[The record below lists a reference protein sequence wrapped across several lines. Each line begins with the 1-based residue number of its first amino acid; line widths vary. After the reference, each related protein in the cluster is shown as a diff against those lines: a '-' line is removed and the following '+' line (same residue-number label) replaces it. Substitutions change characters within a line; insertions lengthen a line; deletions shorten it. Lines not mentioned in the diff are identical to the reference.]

1 MCLRFPQ
8 DLKVVKMKIGK
19 QIKDRRNE
27 LGLSLR
33 DLGKRAGLTASF
45 LSQVE
50 NDQVSPS
57 LSSLQSIATSLNVPM
72 FSLLND
78 TPSGNVVKM
87 VNRRK
92 FTFEEPNISYELLT
106 PDFTRQ
112 MMAYLINIPPHANRI
127 AQPLSKPT
135 EQWMHV
141 IQGHLQIDIGDET
154 YALEPGDTVYYDGE
168 LLRKFGSI
176 SDDELVVMC
185 CITPPVF

>member
-1 MCLRFPQ
+1 
-8 DLKVVKMKIGK
+8 MKIGK
-19 QIKDRRNE
+19 QVRERRKE

-33 DLGKRAGLTASF
+33 DLGELAGVTASF

-57 LSSLQSIATSLNVPM
+57 LNSLQGIATALNVPM

-78 TPSGNVVKM
+78 TPSGNVVR
-87 VNRRK
+87 NGERRK
-92 FTFEEPNISYELLT
+92 FSFEDSNISYDLLT

-112 MMAYLINIPPHANRI
+112 MMAYLISIEPNANRT
-127 AQPLSKPT
+127 AQPLARPT

-141 IQGHLQIDIGDET
+141 VEGQMRIVIGDET
-154 YALEPGDTVYYDGE
+154 YLLHSGDTIYFDGD
-168 LLRKFGSI
+168 LLREFGSI
-176 SDDELVVMC
+176 SDENLIIMC